1 MTFTFV
7 HTADWQI
14 GKPFASYPPELRGV
28 LKDARLQA
36 IDRLADVAAKA
47 GARDILVAG
56 DVFDASDLPERVLR
70 PAIDRLGRAIGVT
83 WHLLPGNH
91 DPAVPMGAWERLVRI
106 GLPANVRIYD
116 AARPSE
122 LKGGVWLLPAP
133 LKSKHQSLDPTQWMD
148 MAGTPEG
155 VIRVGLAHGSV
166 RDFGQDMG
174 EQGSSCARITPNRA
188 SSAGLAYLALG
199 DWHGATKIN
208 ERTWYS
214 GTPEP
219 ERFRENEPGGA
230 LIVRIESELA
240 PPQVERV
247 RTGRFRWQTMT
258 EQLAA
263 AKDLDCIERN
273 ILALAPEPESI
284 LLRLTLRGNVPPA
297 AHAQVVSWCARLEA
311 RLRYLEIDLDGL
323 AFVTE
328 ADGLFGLPAGGE
340 VRAAAEWLDRIAA
353 NASDPRRE
361 VAMAA
366 LSLLLRFVY
375 EQRESRA

>member
-14 GKPFASYPPELRGV
+14 GKPFTSYPPELRGV
-28 LKDARLQA
+28 LKEARLQA
-36 IDRLADVAAKA
+36 IDRLADVAARA

-56 DVFDASDLPERVLR
+56 DVFDASDLPERVLS
-70 PAIDRLGRAIGVT
+70 PAIDRLSRAIGVT

-106 GLPANVRIYD
+106 GLPANVSIYD

-155 VIRVGLAHGSV
+155 VIRIGLAHGSV
-166 RDFGQDMG
+166 RDFGQDNG
-174 EQGSSCARITPNRA
+174 DQGSSCARITPNRA

-219 ERFRENEPGGA
+219 ERFRDNEPGAA
-230 LIVRIESELA
+230 LIVRIESEA
-240 PPQVERV
+240 SPPRVERV
-247 RTGRFRWQTMT
+247 RTGQFRWETMVQ
-258 EQLAA
+258 QLAA
-263 AKDLDCIERN
+263 AEDLDCIEGKV
-273 ILALAPEPESI
+273 LALAPEPQSI
-284 LLRLTLRGNVPPA
+284 LLRLTLTGNVPPA
-297 AHAQVVSWCARLEA
+297 AHAQVTSWCARLEA
-311 RLRYLEIDLDGL
+311 RLRYLEIDLDRL
-323 AFVTE
+323 TFVTE
-328 ADGLFGLPAGGE
+328 ADGLLGLPAGGE
-340 VRAAAEWLDRIAA
+340 VLAAAEWLRRIAA
-353 NASDPRRE
+353 SAADPRRQT
-361 VAMAA
+361 AMAA
-366 LSLLLRFVY
+366 LSWLFRFVE
-375 EQRESRA
+375 EQRDA